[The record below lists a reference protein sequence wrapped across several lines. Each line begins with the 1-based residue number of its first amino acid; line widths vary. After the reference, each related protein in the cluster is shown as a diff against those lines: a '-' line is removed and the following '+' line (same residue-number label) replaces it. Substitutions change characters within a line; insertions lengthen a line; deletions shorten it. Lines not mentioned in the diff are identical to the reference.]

1 MQNLS
6 DLDYDFS
13 DDPDLNVYIN
23 EMMSIFEDSS
33 DNV

>member
-1 MQNLS
+1 MKSLS
-6 DLDYDFS
+6 CSDYDFS

-33 DNV
+33 DDV